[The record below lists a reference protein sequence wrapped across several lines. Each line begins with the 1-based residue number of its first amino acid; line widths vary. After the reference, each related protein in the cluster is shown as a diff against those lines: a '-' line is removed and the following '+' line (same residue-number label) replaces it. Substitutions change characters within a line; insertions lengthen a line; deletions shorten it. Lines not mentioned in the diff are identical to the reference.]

1 MGESGVMEPTRDQ
14 RNALRAELRHRFERD
29 RGQLLPALHY
39 VHHEFGH
46 LPGWAMEL
54 TGWHLG
60 IPVSE
65 VYGAAT
71 SYSELRIEPPGR
83 HLVRVC
89 TGLGCISAGAR
100 GLLSSITERLGEAPQ
115 NGGVTVEETACG
127 YLCGLAPAVQV
138 DGAWVGRADAGEVL
152 ARLKDADE

>member
-1 MGESGVMEPTRDQ
+1 MAESGVMEPTREQ
-14 RNALRAELRHRFERD
+14 RNALRAELRQRFRRE

-46 LPGWAMEL
+46 LPGWAMEV

-71 SYSELRIEPPGR
+71 SYSELRIDHPGR

-100 GLLSSITERLGEAPQ
+100 DLLSAITDGTPQ
-115 NGGVTVEETACG
+115 DGAITVEETACG
-127 YLCGLAPAVQV
+127 YLCGVAPAVQV
-138 DGAWVGRADAGEVL
+138 DGAWLGRADAGTVL
-152 ARLKDADE
+152 AKLKAADA

>member
-1 MGESGVMEPTRDQ
+1 MAESDVIEPTRDR
-14 RNALRAELRHRFERD
+14 RNALRAELRQRFQRQ

-71 SYSELRIEPPGR
+71 SYSELRIEHPGR

-89 TGLGCISAGAR
+89 TGLGCLSEGAR
-100 GLLSSITERLGEAPQ
+100 SLLSSITEGLGEAPQ

-127 YLCGLAPAVQV
+127 YLCGVAPAVQV
-138 DGAWVGRADAGEVL
+138 DGAWLGRADAGTVL
-152 ARLKDADE
+152 AKLKVADD

>member
-1 MGESGVMEPTRDQ
+1 MAESAAMEPTREQ
-14 RNALRAELRHRFERD
+14 RNALRAELRQRFRRE

-46 LPGWAMEL
+46 LPGWAMEV

-71 SYSELRIEPPGR
+71 SYSELRIDHPGR

-100 GLLSSITERLGEAPQ
+100 DLQSAIADGTPQ
-115 NGGVTVEETACG
+115 DGGITVEETACG
-127 YLCGLAPAVQV
+127 YLCGMAPAVQI
-138 DGAWVGRADAGEVL
+138 DGAWLGRADAGTIL
-152 ARLKDADE
+152 AKLKAADV

>member
-1 MGESGVMEPTRDQ
+1 MGDSGAMEPTRDQ
-14 RNALRAELRHRFERD
+14 RNALRAELRQRFQRE

-46 LPGWAMEL
+46 LPGWAMEV

-71 SYSELRIEPPGR
+71 SYSELRIDHPGR
-83 HLVRVC
+83 HLIRVC
-89 TGLGCISAGAR
+89 TGLGCLNAGAR
-100 GLLSSITERLGEAPQ
+100 DLLSQVTDGAGAGLQDGAI
-115 NGGVTVEETACG
+115 TVEETACG
-127 YLCGLAPAVQV
+127 YLCGVAPAVQV
-138 DGAWVGRADAGEVL
+138 DGAWLGRADAGSVL
-152 ARLKDADE
+152 AKLND

>member
-71 SYSELRIEPPGR
+71 SYSELRIEPPACAYVAGISCAQGWAASAR
-83 HLVRVC
+83 VR
-89 TGLGCISAGAR
+89 
-100 GLLSSITERLGEAPQ
+100 EASCP
-115 NGGVTVEETACG
+115 ASRK
-127 YLCGLAPAVQV
+127 GLARHPRTA
-138 DGAWVGRADAGEVL
+138 A
-152 ARLKDADE
+152 

>member
-1 MGESGVMEPTRDQ
+1 MAESGVMEPTRDQ
-14 RNALRAELRHRFERD
+14 RNALRAELRQRFRRE

-46 LPGWAMEL
+46 LPGWAMEV

-71 SYSELRIEPPGR
+71 SYSELRFDHPGR

-100 GLLSSITERLGEAPQ
+100 DLLSAISDGTPQ
-115 NGGVTVEETACG
+115 DGGVTVEETACG
-127 YLCGLAPAVQV
+127 YLCGVAPAVQI
-138 DGAWVGRADAGEVL
+138 DGAWLGRSDAGTIL
-152 ARLKDADE
+152 AKLKAADV

>member
-1 MGESGVMEPTRDQ
+1 MGESSVMEATRDQ
-14 RNALRAELRHRFERD
+14 RNALRAELRERFLRE

-46 LPGWAMEL
+46 LPGWAMEV

-60 IPVSE
+60 VPVSE

-71 SYSELRIEPPGR
+71 SYSELRIEHPGR

-100 GLLSSITERLGEAPQ
+100 DLLSRITDGVGTAPQ
-115 NGGVTVEETACG
+115 GGRVTVEETACG
-127 YLCGLAPAVQV
+127 YLCGVAPAVQV
-138 DGAWVGRADAGEVL
+138 DGAWLGHADAEAVL
-152 ARLKDADE
+152 AKLKAADD

>member
-1 MGESGVMEPTRDQ
+1 MVTQPTREQ
-14 RNALRAELRHRFERD
+14 RNVLRAVLRQRFPRE

-46 LPGWAMEL
+46 LPGWAMEVA
-54 TGWHLG
+54 GWHLG

-71 SYSELRIEPPGR
+71 SYSELRIENPGR

-89 TGLGCISAGAR
+89 TGLACLGNGGR
-100 GLLSSITERLGEAPQ
+100 GLLAKIAEGLGAEAGATTADGQ
-115 NGGVTVEETACG
+115 VTIEETACG
-127 YLCGLAPAVQV
+127 YLCGVAPAVQV
-138 DGAWVGRADAGEVL
+138 DGAWLGRADAAGVVAKL
-152 ARLKDADE
+152 RAAND